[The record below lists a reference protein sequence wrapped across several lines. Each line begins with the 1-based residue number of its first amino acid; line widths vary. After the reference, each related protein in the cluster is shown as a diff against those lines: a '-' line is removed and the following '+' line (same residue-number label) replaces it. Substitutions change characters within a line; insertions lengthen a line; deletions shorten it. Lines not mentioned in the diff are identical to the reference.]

1 MKRKVITNMKKNE
14 IVELFDRLISD
25 TIDIYSVAAV
35 LSCSTR
41 TVYRM
46 KKKYIEFGPSALTH
60 SNKGKIPHNL
70 ISSEIKSKI
79 VELYLSDNFK
89 DSNFTHFKELIKQ
102 MYNIDVSVS
111 FIHSLLKSKLIYS
124 KKSQRATKKAFK
136 KAIKEFEKAKELD
149 STVASPTPPES
160 IPKRVF
166 ARRNRKD
173 NFGELIQMD
182 ASVHEWI
189 KGVKWNLHL
198 AIDDATG
205 IITSAFFDKQETL
218 FAYQT
223 IMIDTINKYGIPQ
236 EVMTDRRSVFTNNK
250 KHEHPALTQFGYSC
264 SIIGTKITVTSIP
277 QTKGKVERS
286 FSTHQ
291 DRLITELKV
300 NGIDTVTSCKRI
312 PCGLYQKTQ

>member
-1 MKRKVITNMKKNE
+1 MV
-14 IVELFDRLISD
+14 
-25 TIDIYSVAAV
+25 
-35 LSCSTR
+35 
-41 TVYRM
+41 
-46 KKKYIEFGPSALTH
+46 
-60 SNKGKIPHNL
+60 
-70 ISSEIKSKI
+70 
-79 VELYLSDNFK
+79 
-89 DSNFTHFKELIKQ
+89 
-102 MYNIDVSVS
+102 
-111 FIHSLLKSKLIYS
+111 
-124 KKSQRATKKAFK
+124 
-136 KAIKEFEKAKELD
+136 
-149 STVASPTPPES
+149 PES

-166 ARRNRKD
+166 ARRNRKA

-189 KGVKWNLHL
+189 KGVKWNLHI

-291 DRLITELKV
+291 DRLITELKI
-300 NGIDTVTSCKRI
+300 NGIETVTSCKRI
-312 PCGLYQKTQ
+312 PCGLYKKTQRQVCRFN